1 MKPIYTTKKDFSVMM
16 TYQPKMLN
24 IIKFLIVSLSISMGA
39 SQNLEIF
46 MQKTTLENSL
56 RDKIYSEVGHVI
68 DKTKFVVVVNLD
80 LDNGPL
86 ATDLKSNQLQNS
98 SNNQISD
105 LAAQAPSAGN
115 SMDFIPGF
123 QLSGS
128 NADSESSNQLNSPTA
143 SPVNKGAFS
152 NFGSLKI
159 KKIDVNF
166 FLEESLASPTL
177 DKTITTLVNGIIP
190 MISNCDDCI
199 SIETM
204 QFQNSAEKT
213 ELVELRAKMESMERK
228 NREEK
233 LAKLDQKFDDLQD
246 KLSRSE
252 DQREM
257 WEEQA
262 ILDREFQ
269 RRQDSLRLVKLEA
282 NEETER
288 LQLDTL
294 LFKAQQKIDTVIN
307 ARINSET
314 ETKKDLI
321 DIIKYGQGNLSDEE
335 TQGILGMK
343 GGGASDYTL
352 IYLSLAAMIFIMFM
366 LLFLKKNKQEVVYLK
381 PKGGAKKKTT
391 KEKKKS
397 KLDEKEAETEVAG
410 ASSTEETPIP
420 EEPTNPYATMAFEDE
435 NVIRAELKALRQS
448 AVSMSVNQRE
458 GATQIVKDWL
468 SDGGS
473 DSETEGE
480 EG

>member
-1 MKPIYTTKKDFSVMM
+1 MKPIYTTKREFSVMT
-16 TYQPKMLN
+16 TYQHKMLN

-39 SQNLEIF
+39 SQNLELF
-46 MQKTTLENSL
+46 MQKTTLENSI

-80 LDNGPL
+80 LDSGPL

-98 SNNQISD
+98 TNNAISD
-105 LAAQAPSAGN
+105 LSAQAPSAGN

-128 NADSESSNQLNSPTA
+128 NTDSESSNQLNSSTVPL
-143 SPVNKGAFS
+143 VNKGAFG

-159 KKIDVNF
+159 KKIGVNF

-204 QFQNSAEKT
+204 QFQNSSEKS
-213 ELVELRAKMESMERK
+213 ELVELREKMESMERK
-228 NREEK
+228 NREEE
-233 LAKLDQKFDDLQD
+233 LSKLDQKFDDLQD

-282 NEETER
+282 NEDSER

-321 DIIKYGQGNLSDEE
+321 DIIKYGQGNLSDEDS
-335 TQGILGMK
+335 QGILGMK
-343 GGGASDYTL
+343 GGGASDSTL
-352 IYLSLAAMIFIMFM
+352 IYLGLAAMMFIMFM
-366 LLFLKKNKQEVVYLK
+366 LLFFKNNKQDVVYLK
-381 PKGGAKKKTT
+381 PKSGAKKKNK
-391 KEKKKS
+391 KEKKNS
-397 KLDEKEAETEVAG
+397 KVDEKEEATEVAG
-410 ASSTEETPIP
+410 EISTEEIPIP
-420 EEPTNPYATMAFEDE
+420 EAPTNPYATMAFEDE

-468 SDGGS
+468 SDGAS
-473 DSETEGE
+473 DSEAEGE

>member
-1 MKPIYTTKKDFSVMM
+1 MTKNRH
-16 TYQPKMLN
+16 KMLN
-24 IIKFLIVSLSISMGA
+24 IIKFLILSLSISLVV
-39 SQNLEIF
+39 SQNLETF

-80 LDNGPL
+80 LDNGNL
-86 ATDLKSNQLQNS
+86 ATDLNSNQLQS
-98 SNNQISD
+98 SSDNQMSD

-128 NADSESSNQLNSPTA
+128 ATNQEHESQSNSPATP
-143 SPVNKGAFS
+143 SVSKGAFG
-152 NFGSLKI
+152 NLGSLKI
-159 KKIDVNF
+159 KKISVNF

-204 QFQNSAEKT
+204 QFQKSSEKS
-213 ELVELRAKMESMERK
+213 ELADLREKMETMERER
-228 NREEK
+228 REEE
-233 LAKLDQKFDDLQD
+233 LAKLDQKFDDLKD

-282 NEETER
+282 NEDAER

-294 LFKAQQKIDTVIN
+294 LYKAQQKIDTVIN
-307 ARINSET
+307 ARIESET

-321 DIIKYGQGNLSDEE
+321 DIIKYGQGNLSDDEN
-335 TQGILGMK
+335 QGILGMK
-343 GGGASDYTL
+343 GGSSSDSTL
-352 IYLSLAAMIFIMFM
+352 IYLGLGAIIFLMFM
-366 LLFLKKNKQEVVYLK
+366 MLFFKKNKQEVVYLK
-381 PKGGAKKKTT
+381 PKGDAKKKTK

-397 KLDEKEAETEVAG
+397 KVDEKEEAEVTEAMP
-410 ASSTEETPIP
+410 AEEKPVP
-420 EEPTNPYATMAFEDE
+420 EAPTNPYATMAFEDE

-468 SDGGS
+468 SDGGI

>member
-1 MKPIYTTKKDFSVMM
+1 MKPIYTTKREFSVMT
-16 TYQPKMLN
+16 TYQHKMLN

-39 SQNLEIF
+39 SQNLELF
-46 MQKTTLENSL
+46 MQKTTLENSI

-98 SNNQISD
+98 SNNQTSD
-105 LAAQAPSAGN
+105 LVAQAPSAGN

-128 NADSESSNQLNSPTA
+128 NTDSESSNQLNSSTA
-143 SPVNKGAFS
+143 SPVNKGAFGD
-152 NFGSLKI
+152 FGSLKI
-159 KKIDVNF
+159 KKIVVNF
-166 FLEESLASPTL
+166 FLDESLASPTL

-204 QFQNSAEKT
+204 QFQNSSEKS
-213 ELVELRAKMESMERK
+213 ELVELREKMESMERK

-282 NEETER
+282 NEDTER

-321 DIIKYGQGNLSDEE
+321 DIIKYGQGNLSDEDS
-335 TQGILGMK
+335 QGILGMK
-343 GGGASDYTL
+343 GGGASDSTL
-352 IYLSLAAMIFIMFM
+352 IYLGLAAMMFIMFM
-366 LLFLKKNKQEVVYLK
+366 LLFFKKNKQDVVYLK
-381 PKGGAKKKTT
+381 PKVGAKKK
-391 KEKKKS
+391 KKS
-397 KLDEKEAETEVAG
+397 KVDEKEEAEEAG
-410 ASSTEETPIP
+410 ATSTEETPIP
-420 EEPTNPYATMAFEDE
+420 EVPTNPYATMVFEDE

-468 SDGGS
+468 SDGASDS
-473 DSETEGE
+473 DSEAEEGE